1 MNQWSRFLPF
11 VRPQILMMACAGL
24 AVMGVAAC
32 NLVLIRLAGSL
43 WDLIT
48 VQQDLQQLTSIVWM
62 FLGLVVGQGVLS
74 MVHSYLTA
82 LASQHVMADFRTH
95 VFSHL
100 HRLSLNFFSKRRTG
114 ELISRLMNDVGV
126 IQSLLTE
133 TPMDALKHLVTI
145 IGGVGFLLV
154 MNWRLCVLIL
164 ILLPLLAIVARIF
177 GKRLKALS
185 MKIQDQTAHVTTL
198 IEEVVSGIREVKS
211 FVQGQREEAR
221 FRLGVEGLLATTM
234 QRTAVLAVFVPV
246 ITFFTFVMAIGVLWY
261 GGKQVIEGQLS
272 PGELFAFVL
281 FAGIL
286 IGPFGS
292 AARIFSQVKEVQG
305 AMTRVFEL
313 LDTPL
318 DIQDS
323 PNAQPLVPIRGDV
336 QFEDVQF
343 AYEERPP
350 VLEGVSFSIKAG
362 ECVALVGPTGA
373 GKTTI
378 INLLHRFY
386 DPTNGRVL
394 IDGHDVKSIQ
404 LDSLYHQ
411 LALVPQETFLF
422 GGTIMDNI
430 RYGRWEAAEAEVLEA
445 SQRANAHEF
454 IQALPA
460 GYETV
465 LGEKGVNLSGG
476 QRQRVAI
483 ARALL
488 KDPRILILD
497 EATSALDSHSESLVQ
512 GALIELMKGRT
523 TLMIAHRFS
532 SIQIVF
538 LQSSGR
544 IEFLCFIEEGLW
556 RKVGMRHCWR
566 NAGSIT
572 TCIHC
577 GKSRG
582 LPMFPKVELDH
593 LFCLEGYG
601 CQVLRGD
608 CLLLP
613 VGRSLHRQNVQ

>member
-11 VRPQILMMACAGL
+11 VRPQILMMACAGV

-32 NLVLIRLAGSL
+32 NLILIRLAGSL

-100 HRLSLNFFSKRRTG
+100 HRLSLNFFAKRRTG

-323 PNAQPLVPIRGDV
+323 PNAQPLVSIRGDV
-336 QFEDVQF
+336 QFEEVQF
-343 AYEERPP
+343 AYEKRPP

-386 DPTNGRVL
+386 DPTKGRVL

-430 RYGRWEAAEAEVLEA
+430 RYGRWEAAEADVLEA

-454 IQALPA
+454 IQALPE

-532 SIQIVF
+532 SIQRADRILV
-538 LQSSGR
+538 LHRGR
-544 IEFLCFIEEGLW
+544 IIEEGGHEALLE
-556 RKVGMRHCWR
+556 K
-566 NAGSIT
+566 
-572 TCIHC
+572 
-577 GKSRG
+577 RG
-582 LPMFPKVELDH
+582 LYHHLYTLREVEGITDVS
-593 LFCLEGYG
+593 
-601 CQVLRGD
+601 Q
-608 CLLLP
+608 
-613 VGRSLHRQNVQ
+613 S

>member
-11 VRPQILMMACAGL
+11 IRPQMLMMACAGV

-32 NLVLIRLAGSL
+32 NLILIRLAGSL

-48 VQQDLQQLTSIVWM
+48 VQKDLQQLTSIVWM
-62 FLGLVVGQGVLS
+62 FLGLVVGQGLLS

-82 LASQHVMADFRTH
+82 MASQRVMADFRTH

-100 HRLSLNFFSKRRTG
+100 HQLSLNFFAKRRTG

-145 IGGVGFLLV
+145 IGGVGFLLI

-234 QRTAVLAVFVPV
+234 QRTAILAVFVPV
-246 ITFFTFVMAIGVLWY
+246 ITFFTFMMAIGVLWY

-323 PNAQPLVPIRGDV
+323 PTAQPLVSIRGDV
-336 QFEDVQF
+336 QFEEVQF

-386 DPTNGRVL
+386 DPTKGRVL
-394 IDGHDVKSIQ
+394 IDGHNVKSIQ

-430 RYGRWEAAEAEVLEA
+430 RYGRWEAAEADVLEA
-445 SQRANAHEF
+445 SQRGNAHEF

-532 SIQIVF
+532 SIQRAD
-538 LQSSGR
+538 R
-544 IEFLCFIEEGLW
+544 ILVLHRGTIIEEGGHEALLE
-556 RKVGMRHCWR
+556 K
-566 NAGSIT
+566 
-572 TCIHC
+572 
-577 GKSRG
+577 RG
-582 LPMFPKVELDH
+582 LYHH
-593 LFCLEGYG
+593 LYTLREIEGLTDVS
-601 CQVLRGD
+601 Q
-608 CLLLP
+608 
-613 VGRSLHRQNVQ
+613 S

>member
-11 VRPQILMMACAGL
+11 VRPQILMMACAGV

-32 NLVLIRLAGSL
+32 NLILIRLAGSL

-100 HRLSLNFFSKRRTG
+100 HRLSLNFFAKRRTG

-323 PNAQPLVPIRGDV
+323 PNAQPLVSIRGDV
-336 QFEDVQF
+336 QFEEVQF

-386 DPTNGRVL
+386 DPTKGRVL

-430 RYGRWEAAEAEVLEA
+430 RYGRWGAAEADVLEA

-454 IQALPA
+454 IQALPE

-532 SIQIVF
+532 SIQRADRILV
-538 LQSSGR
+538 LHRGR
-544 IEFLCFIEEGLW
+544 IIEEGGHEALLE
-556 RKVGMRHCWR
+556 K
-566 NAGSIT
+566 
-572 TCIHC
+572 
-577 GKSRG
+577 RG
-582 LPMFPKVELDH
+582 LYHHLYTLREVEGVTDVS
-593 LFCLEGYG
+593 
-601 CQVLRGD
+601 Q
-608 CLLLP
+608 
-613 VGRSLHRQNVQ
+613 S

>member
-532 SIQIVF
+532 SIQRADRILV
-538 LQSSGR
+538 LHRGR
-544 IEFLCFIEEGLW
+544 IVEEGGHEALLE
-556 RKVGMRHCWR
+556 K
-566 NAGSIT
+566 
-572 TCIHC
+572 
-577 GKSRG
+577 RG
-582 LPMFPKVELDH
+582 LYHHLYTLREVEGITDVS
-593 LFCLEGYG
+593 
-601 CQVLRGD
+601 Q
-608 CLLLP
+608 
-613 VGRSLHRQNVQ
+613 S

>member
-11 VRPQILMMACAGL
+11 VRPQMVIMVCAGV

-48 VQQDLQQLTSIVWM
+48 VQKDLQQLTAMVWM
-62 FLGLVVGQGVLS
+62 FIGLVVGQGILS
-74 MVHSYLTA
+74 MGHSYLTA
-82 LASQHVMADFRTH
+82 LASQRVMADFRTH

-100 HRLSLNFFSKRRTG
+100 HRLSLNFFAKRRTG

-126 IQSLLTE
+126 IQKLLTE

-145 IGGVGFLLV
+145 TGGVGFLLV
-154 MNWRLCVLIL
+154 MNWRLCLLIL

-211 FVQGQREEAR
+211 FVQGQRENAR
-221 FRLGVEGLLATTM
+221 FRVAVEGLLATTM

-305 AMTRVFEL
+305 AMIRVFEL

-323 PNAQPLVPIRGDV
+323 PDAQPLVPIRGDV
-336 QFEDVQF
+336 QFEEVQF

-386 DPTNGRVL
+386 DPTKGRVL
-394 IDGHDVKSIQ
+394 IDGQDVKSIQ

-430 RYGRWEAAEAEVLEA
+430 RYGRWEAAEADVLEA

-454 IQALPA
+454 IQALPE

-497 EATSALDSHSESLVQ
+497 EATSALDSQSESLVQ

-532 SIQIVF
+532 SIQRAD
-538 LQSSGR
+538 R
-544 IEFLCFIEEGLW
+544 ILVLHKGTIIEEGEHAVLLE
-556 RKVGMRHCWR
+556 K
-566 NAGSIT
+566 
-572 TCIHC
+572 
-577 GKSRG
+577 RG
-582 LPMFPKVELDH
+582 LYHHLYTLREVEGISDVS
-593 LFCLEGYG
+593 
-601 CQVLRGD
+601 Q
-608 CLLLP
+608 
-613 VGRSLHRQNVQ
+613 S

>member
-1 MNQWSRFLPF
+1 MVIMS
-11 VRPQILMMACAGL
+11 CAGG

-32 NLVLIRLAGSL
+32 NLILIRMAGSL

-48 VQQDLQQLTSIVWM
+48 VQKDLQQLTTMVWM
-62 FLGLVVGQGVLS
+62 FLGLVVGQGLLS
-74 MVHSYLTA
+74 MGHSYLTA

-100 HRLSLNFFSKRRTG
+100 HRLSLNFFAKRRTG

-126 IQSLLTE
+126 IQNLLTE

-185 MKIQDQTAHVTTL
+185 MKIQDQTAAVTIL

-221 FRLGVEGLLATTM
+221 FRLGIEGLLATTM

-292 AARIFSQVKEVQG
+292 AARIFTQVKEVQG

-313 LDTPL
+313 LDTPF

-323 PNAQPLVPIRGDV
+323 PDSRSLVPIRGDV
-336 QFEDVQF
+336 QFDEVQF
-343 AYEERPP
+343 AYEDRPP
-350 VLEGVSFSIKAG
+350 VLDTVSFSIKAG

-386 DPTNGRVL
+386 DPTKGRVL
-394 IDGHDVKSIQ
+394 IDGHDARSIQ
-404 LDSLYHQ
+404 LDSLYGQ

-422 GGTIMDNI
+422 GGTIMENI
-430 RYGRWEAAEAEVLEA
+430 RYGRLNASEADVLEA
-445 SQRANAHEF
+445 SRRANAHDF
-454 IQALPA
+454 IKDLPE
-460 GYETV
+460 GYGTV

-497 EATSALDSHSESLVQ
+497 EATSALDSQSESLVQ
-512 GALIELMKGRT
+512 GALVELMKGRT

-532 SIQIVF
+532 SIQRAD
-538 LQSSGR
+538 R
-544 IEFLCFIEEGLW
+544 ILVLHRGTIIEEG
-556 RKVGMRHCWR
+556 RHE
-566 NAGSIT
+566 ALLE
-572 TCIHC
+572 
-577 GKSRG
+577 KRG
-582 LPMFPKVELDH
+582 LYHHLYTLREVEGIADIAKSGV
-593 LFCLEGYG
+593 E
-601 CQVLRGD
+601 RT
-608 CLLLP
+608 
-613 VGRSLHRQNVQ
+613 S

>member
-1 MNQWSRFLPF
+1 
-11 VRPQILMMACAGL
+11 
-24 AVMGVAAC
+24 
-32 NLVLIRLAGSL
+32 
-43 WDLIT
+43 
-48 VQQDLQQLTSIVWM
+48 
-62 FLGLVVGQGVLS
+62 
-74 MVHSYLTA
+74 
-82 LASQHVMADFRTH
+82 
-95 VFSHL
+95 
-100 HRLSLNFFSKRRTG
+100 
-114 ELISRLMNDVGV
+114 
-126 IQSLLTE
+126 
-133 TPMDALKHLVTI
+133 
-145 IGGVGFLLV
+145 
-154 MNWRLCVLIL
+154 
-164 ILLPLLAIVARIF
+164 
-177 GKRLKALS
+177 
-185 MKIQDQTAHVTTL
+185 
-198 IEEVVSGIREVKS
+198 
-211 FVQGQREEAR
+211 
-221 FRLGVEGLLATTM
+221 M
-234 QRTAVLAVFVPV
+234 QRTAVLSVFVPV
-246 ITFFTFVMAIGVLWY
+246 ITFFTFAMAIGVLWY

-323 PNAQPLVPIRGDV
+323 PNAKPLVPMRGDV
-336 QFEDVQF
+336 QFEEVQF
-343 AYEERPP
+343 AYEGRPP
-350 VLEGVSFSIKAG
+350 VLEAVSFSIAAG

-386 DPTNGRVL
+386 DPTKGRVL

-411 LALVPQETFLF
+411 LALVPQETLLF

-430 RYGRWEAAEAEVLEA
+430 RYGRMDASEAEVLEA

-454 IQALPA
+454 IEGLPA

-497 EATSALDSHSESLVQ
+497 EATSALDSQSESLVQ
-512 GALIELMKGRT
+512 EALIELMKGRT

-532 SIQIVF
+532 SIQRAD
-538 LQSSGR
+538 R
-544 IEFLCFIEEGLW
+544 ILVLHRGTILEEGSHEALLE
-556 RKVGMRHCWR
+556 K
-566 NAGSIT
+566 
-572 TCIHC
+572 
-577 GKSRG
+577 RG
-582 LPMFPKVELDH
+582 LYHRLYTLREVEGMANLA
-593 LFCLEGYG
+593 
-601 CQVLRGD
+601 Q
-608 CLLLP
+608 
-613 VGRSLHRQNVQ
+613 S

>member
-11 VRPQILMMACAGL
+11 VRPQILMMACAGM

-82 LASQHVMADFRTH
+82 LASQHVMADFRTY

-100 HRLSLNFFSKRRTG
+100 HRLSLNFFARRRTG

-126 IQSLLTE
+126 IQNLLTE
-133 TPMDALKHLVTI
+133 TPVDALKHLVTI

-154 MNWRLCVLIL
+154 MNWRLCLLIL
-164 ILLPLLAIVARIF
+164 VLLPLLAIVARIF

-198 IEEVVSGIREVKS
+198 IEEVISGIREVKS

-246 ITFFTFVMAIGVLWY
+246 ITFFTFLMAIGVLWY

-336 QFEDVQF
+336 QFDEVQF
-343 AYEERPP
+343 SYEKRPP
-350 VLEGVSFSIKAG
+350 VLESVSFSIKAG

-386 DPTNGRVL
+386 DPTKGRVL

-422 GGTIMDNI
+422 GGSIMDNI
-430 RYGRWEAAEAEVLEA
+430 RYGRWEAADADVLEA
-445 SQRANAHEF
+445 SQRANAHDF
-454 IQALPA
+454 IQALPS
-460 GYETV
+460 GYETI

-512 GALIELMKGRT
+512 GALTELMKGRT

-532 SIQIVF
+532 SIQRAD
-538 LQSSGR
+538 R
-544 IEFLCFIEEGLW
+544 ILVLHRGTIIEEGGHEALLE
-556 RKVGMRHCWR
+556 K
-566 NAGSIT
+566 
-572 TCIHC
+572 
-577 GKSRG
+577 RG
-582 LPMFPKVELDH
+582 LYHHLYTLREVEGITDVS
-593 LFCLEGYG
+593 
-601 CQVLRGD
+601 Q
-608 CLLLP
+608 
-613 VGRSLHRQNVQ
+613 S

>member
-11 VRPQILMMACAGL
+11 VRPQILMMACAGV

-32 NLVLIRLAGSL
+32 NLILIRLAGSL

-100 HRLSLNFFSKRRTG
+100 HRLSLNFFAKRRTG

-323 PNAQPLVPIRGDV
+323 PNAQPLVSIRGDV
-336 QFEDVQF
+336 QFEEVQF
-343 AYEERPP
+343 AYEKRPP

-386 DPTNGRVL
+386 DPTRGRVL

-430 RYGRWEAAEAEVLEA
+430 RYGRWEAAEADVLEA

-454 IQALPA
+454 IQALPE

-532 SIQIVF
+532 SIQRADRILV
-538 LQSSGR
+538 LHRGR
-544 IEFLCFIEEGLW
+544 IVEEGGHEALLE
-556 RKVGMRHCWR
+556 K
-566 NAGSIT
+566 
-572 TCIHC
+572 
-577 GKSRG
+577 RG
-582 LPMFPKVELDH
+582 LYHHLYTLREVEGITDVS
-593 LFCLEGYG
+593 
-601 CQVLRGD
+601 Q
-608 CLLLP
+608 
-613 VGRSLHRQNVQ
+613 S

>member
-11 VRPQILMMACAGL
+11 IRPRMLMMACAGV

-48 VQQDLQQLTSIVWM
+48 VQQDLQQLTAIVWM
-62 FLGLVVGQGVLS
+62 FLGLVVGQGLLS

-100 HRLSLNFFSKRRTG
+100 HRLSLNFFAKRRTG

-145 IGGVGFLLV
+145 VGGVGFLLV

-336 QFEDVQF
+336 QFEEVQF
-343 AYEERPP
+343 AYEERQP
-350 VLEGVSFSIKAG
+350 VLEGVSFSIEAG

-386 DPTNGRVL
+386 DPTKGRVL

-430 RYGRWEAAEAEVLEA
+430 RYGRWEASETDVLEA

-454 IQALPA
+454 IHSLPER
-460 GYETV
+460 YETV

-488 KDPRILILD
+488 KDPKILILD

-512 GALIELMKGRT
+512 GALVELMKGRT

-532 SIQIVF
+532 SIQRAD
-538 LQSSGR
+538 R
-544 IEFLCFIEEGLW
+544 ILVLHRGMIIEEGGHETLLE
-556 RKVGMRHCWR
+556 K
-566 NAGSIT
+566 
-572 TCIHC
+572 
-577 GKSRG
+577 RG
-582 LPMFPKVELDH
+582 LYHHLYTLREVE
-593 LFCLEGYG
+593 GIT
-601 CQVLRGD
+601 
-608 CLLLP
+608 
-613 VGRSLHRQNVQ
+613 NVSQS

>member
-11 VRPQILMMACAGL
+11 VRPQILMMACAGV

-32 NLVLIRLAGSL
+32 NLILIRLAGSL

-100 HRLSLNFFSKRRTG
+100 HRLSLNFFAKRRTG

-185 MKIQDQTAHVTTL
+185 MKIQDQTAHVTIL

-323 PNAQPLVPIRGDV
+323 PNAQPLVSIRGDV
-336 QFEDVQF
+336 QFEEVQF
-343 AYEERPP
+343 AYEKRPP

-386 DPTNGRVL
+386 DPTKGRVL

-422 GGTIMDNI
+422 GGTIMDNV
-430 RYGRWEAAEAEVLEA
+430 RYGRWEAAEADVLEA

-454 IQALPA
+454 IQALPE

-532 SIQIVF
+532 SIQRADRILV
-538 LQSSGR
+538 LHRGR
-544 IEFLCFIEEGLW
+544 IIEEGGHEALLE
-556 RKVGMRHCWR
+556 K
-566 NAGSIT
+566 
-572 TCIHC
+572 
-577 GKSRG
+577 RG
-582 LPMFPKVELDH
+582 LYHHLYTLREVEGVTDVS
-593 LFCLEGYG
+593 
-601 CQVLRGD
+601 Q
-608 CLLLP
+608 
-613 VGRSLHRQNVQ
+613 S

>member
-11 VRPQILMMACAGL
+11 LRPQMLTMACAGV

-32 NLVLIRLAGSL
+32 NLVLIRLGGSL

-48 VQQDLQQLTSIVWM
+48 VQQDLQRLTTMVWV
-62 FLGLVVGQGVLS
+62 FIGLVVGQGVLS
-74 MVHSYLTA
+74 MGHSYLTA
-82 LASQHVMADFRTH
+82 LVSQRVMADFRTH

-100 HRLSLNFFSKRRTG
+100 HRLSLKFFAKRRTG

-126 IQSLLTE
+126 IQNILTE

-145 IGGVGFLLV
+145 VGGVGFLLV
-154 MNWRLCVLIL
+154 MNWRLCGLIL
-164 ILLPLLAIVARIF
+164 ILLPLLAIVARTF
-177 GKRLKALS
+177 GKRLKMLS
-185 MKIQDQTAHVTTL
+185 MKIQDQTAQVTTL

-211 FVQGQREEAR
+211 FVQGPREEAR
-221 FRLGVEGLLATTM
+221 FRSAVEGLLATTM
-234 QRTAVLAVFVPV
+234 QRTAVLSVFVPV
-246 ITFFTFVMAIGVLWY
+246 ITFFTFAMAIGVLWY

-323 PNAQPLVPIRGDV
+323 PNAKPLVPMRGDV
-336 QFEDVQF
+336 QFEEVQF
-343 AYEERPP
+343 AYEGRPP
-350 VLEGVSFSIKAG
+350 VLETVSFSIAAG

-386 DPTNGRVL
+386 DPTKGRVL

-411 LALVPQETFLF
+411 LALVPQETLLF

-430 RYGRWEAAEAEVLEA
+430 RYGRMDASEAEVLEA

-454 IQALPA
+454 IEGLPA

-497 EATSALDSHSESLVQ
+497 EATSALDSQSESLVQ
-512 GALIELMKGRT
+512 EALIELMKGRT

-532 SIQIVF
+532 SIQRAD
-538 LQSSGR
+538 R
-544 IEFLCFIEEGLW
+544 ILVLHRGTILEEGSHEALLE
-556 RKVGMRHCWR
+556 K
-566 NAGSIT
+566 
-572 TCIHC
+572 
-577 GKSRG
+577 RG
-582 LPMFPKVELDH
+582 LYHRLYTLREVEGMANLA
-593 LFCLEGYG
+593 
-601 CQVLRGD
+601 Q
-608 CLLLP
+608 
-613 VGRSLHRQNVQ
+613 S

>member
-11 VRPQILMMACAGL
+11 LRPQMGIMACAGV

-32 NLVLIRLAGSL
+32 NLALIRLGGSL

-48 VQQDLQQLTSIVWM
+48 VQRDLQQLTSMVWV
-62 FLGLVVGQGVLS
+62 FIGLVVGQGLLS
-74 MVHSYLTA
+74 MGHSYLTA
-82 LASQHVMADFRTH
+82 LASQRVMADFRTH

-100 HRLSLNFFSKRRTG
+100 HRLSLKFFAKRRTG

-126 IQSLLTE
+126 IQNLLTE
-133 TPMDALKHLVTI
+133 TPLDALKHLVTI
-145 IGGVGFLLV
+145 VGGVGFLLV

-164 ILLPLLAIVARIF
+164 ILLPLLALVARFF
-177 GKRLKALS
+177 GKRLKSLS

-211 FVQGQREEAR
+211 FVQGQREESR
-221 FRLGVEGLLATTM
+221 FRSAVEGLLTTTM
-234 QRTAVLAVFVPV
+234 QRTGVLAVFVPV
-246 ITFFTFVMAIGVLWY
+246 ITFFTFAMAIGVLWY

-292 AARIFSQVKEVQG
+292 AARIFTQVKEVQG

-323 PNAQPLVPIRGDV
+323 PNAQVLHPIQGAVR
-336 QFEDVQF
+336 FEGVQF
-343 AYEERPP
+343 AYDGREP
-350 VLEGVSFSIKAG
+350 VLESVSFSIEAG

-386 DPTNGRVL
+386 DPTKGKVF
-394 IDGHDVKSIQ
+394 IDGHDITSIQ

-411 LALVPQETFLF
+411 LALVPQETHLF
-422 GGTIMDNI
+422 GGTINENI
-430 RYGRWEAAEAEVLEA
+430 RYGCWNASEAEVRKA
-445 SQRANAHEF
+445 SERANAHEF
-454 IQALPA
+454 IQALPE
-460 GYETV
+460 GYETL

-488 KDPRILILD
+488 KNPRILILD
-497 EATSALDSHSESLVQ
+497 EATSALDSQSELLVQ
-512 GALIELMKGRT
+512 EALDELMKGRT

-532 SIQIVF
+532 SIQRADRILVLHRGVIV
-538 LQSSGR
+538 
-544 IEFLCFIEEGLW
+544 EEG
-556 RKVGMRHCWR
+556 RHQELL
-566 NAGSIT
+566 AQ
-572 TCIHC
+572 
-577 GKSRG
+577 RG
-582 LPMFPKVELDH
+582 LYHHLYTLREVEGVIGEKG
-593 LFCLEGYG
+593 EGR
-601 CQVLRGD
+601 RGK
-608 CLLLP
+608 
-613 VGRSLHRQNVQ
+613 

>member
-11 VRPQILMMACAGL
+11 VRPQILMMACAGM

-32 NLVLIRLAGSL
+32 NLILIRLAGSL

-48 VQQDLQQLTSIVWM
+48 VQQDLQQLTSLVWM

-82 LASQHVMADFRTH
+82 LASQRVMADFRTH

-100 HRLSLNFFSKRRTG
+100 HQLSLNFFAKRRTG

-126 IQSLLTE
+126 IQNLLTE

-145 IGGVGFLLV
+145 IGGVGFLLI

-272 PGELFAFVL
+272 PGELFSFVL

-305 AMTRVFEL
+305 AMVRVFEL

-323 PNAQPLVPIRGDV
+323 PNAQPLVSIRGDV
-336 QFEDVQF
+336 QFEEVQF

-350 VLEGVSFSIKAG
+350 VLESVSFSIKAG
-362 ECVALVGPTGA
+362 ECVAIVGPTGA

-386 DPTNGRVL
+386 DPTKGRVL
-394 IDGHDVKSIQ
+394 IDGYNVKSIQ

-430 RYGRWEAAEAEVLEA
+430 RYGRWKAEDAEVLEA

-460 GYETV
+460 RYETV

-512 GALIELMKGRT
+512 GALTELMKGRT

-532 SIQIVF
+532 SIQRAD
-538 LQSSGR
+538 R
-544 IEFLCFIEEGLW
+544 ILVLHRGTIIEEGGHEELLE
-556 RKVGMRHCWR
+556 R
-566 NAGSIT
+566 
-572 TCIHC
+572 
-577 GKSRG
+577 RG
-582 LPMFPKVELDH
+582 LYHHLYTLREVEGITDVS
-593 LFCLEGYG
+593 
-601 CQVLRGD
+601 Q
-608 CLLLP
+608 
-613 VGRSLHRQNVQ
+613 S

>member
-11 VRPQILMMACAGL
+11 LRPQMLTMACAGV
-24 AVMGVAAC
+24 AVMGVAVC
-32 NLVLIRLAGSL
+32 NLFLIRLGGSL

-48 VQQDLQQLTSIVWM
+48 VQQDLQQLTRMVWV
-62 FLGLVVGQGVLS
+62 FIGLVVGQGVLS
-74 MVHSYLTA
+74 MGHSYLTA
-82 LASQHVMADFRTH
+82 LVSQRVMADFRTH

-100 HRLSLNFFSKRRTG
+100 HRLSLKFFAKRRTG

-126 IQSLLTE
+126 IQNLLTE
-133 TPMDALKHLVTI
+133 TPLDALKHLVTI

-154 MNWRLCVLIL
+154 MNWRLCGLIL
-164 ILLPLLAIVARIF
+164 ILLPLLALVARTF
-177 GKRLKALS
+177 GKRLKLLS
-185 MKIQDQTAHVTTL
+185 MKIQDQTAQVTTL

-211 FVQGQREEAR
+211 FVQGKREEAR
-221 FRLGVEGLLATTM
+221 FRSAVEGLLATTM

-246 ITFFTFVMAIGVLWY
+246 ITFFTFAMAIGVLWY

-323 PNAQPLVPIRGDV
+323 PDAHPLMPMRGDV
-336 QFEDVQF
+336 QFEEVQF
-343 AYEERPP
+343 AYEGRPP
-350 VLEGVSFSIKAG
+350 VLDTVSFSIAAG

-386 DPTNGRVL
+386 DPTKGRVL

-411 LALVPQETFLF
+411 LALVPQETLLF

-430 RYGRWEAAEAEVLEA
+430 RYGRLDASEVEVFEA

-454 IQALPA
+454 IQGLPA
-460 GYETV
+460 GYKTV

-488 KDPRILILD
+488 KDPKILILD
-497 EATSALDSHSESLVQ
+497 EATSALDSQSESLVQ
-512 GALIELMKGRT
+512 EALIELMKGRT

-532 SIQIVF
+532 SIQRADRILVLHKGTIV
-538 LQSSGR
+538 
-544 IEFLCFIEEGLW
+544 EEG
-556 RKVGMRHCWR
+556 RHE
-566 NAGSIT
+566 ALLE
-572 TCIHC
+572 
-577 GKSRG
+577 KRG
-582 LPMFPKVELDH
+582 LYHRLYTLREVEEMTNLPKGER
-593 LFCLEGYG
+593 EET
-601 CQVLRGD
+601 LR
-608 CLLLP
+608 
-613 VGRSLHRQNVQ
+613 

>member
-11 VRPQILMMACAGL
+11 VRPQMVIMVCAGV

-48 VQQDLQQLTSIVWM
+48 VQKDLQQLTAMVWM
-62 FLGLVVGQGVLS
+62 FIGLVVGQGILS
-74 MVHSYLTA
+74 MGHSYLTA
-82 LASQHVMADFRTH
+82 LASQRVMADFRTH

-100 HRLSLNFFSKRRTG
+100 HRLSLNFFAKRRTG

-126 IQSLLTE
+126 IQKLLTE

-154 MNWRLCVLIL
+154 MNWRLCLLIL

-305 AMTRVFEL
+305 AMIRVFEL

-323 PNAQPLVPIRGDV
+323 PDAQPLVPIRGDV
-336 QFEDVQF
+336 QFEEVQF

-386 DPTNGRVL
+386 DPTKGRVL
-394 IDGHDVKSIQ
+394 IDGQDVKSIQ

-430 RYGRWEAAEAEVLEA
+430 RYGRWEAAEADVLEA

-454 IQALPA
+454 IQALPE

-497 EATSALDSHSESLVQ
+497 EATSALDSQSESLVQ

-532 SIQIVF
+532 SIQRAD
-538 LQSSGR
+538 R
-544 IEFLCFIEEGLW
+544 ILVLHKGTIIEEGEHAALLE
-556 RKVGMRHCWR
+556 K
-566 NAGSIT
+566 
-572 TCIHC
+572 
-577 GKSRG
+577 RG
-582 LPMFPKVELDH
+582 LYHHLYTLREVEGISDVS
-593 LFCLEGYG
+593 
-601 CQVLRGD
+601 Q
-608 CLLLP
+608 
-613 VGRSLHRQNVQ
+613 S

>member
-1 MNQWSRFLPF
+1 M
-11 VRPQILMMACAGL
+11 LMMACAGV

-32 NLVLIRLAGSL
+32 NLILIRLAGSL

-48 VQQDLQQLTSIVWM
+48 VQKDLQQLTSIVWM
-62 FLGLVVGQGVLS
+62 FLGLVVGQGLLS

-82 LASQHVMADFRTH
+82 MASQRVMADFRTH

-100 HRLSLNFFSKRRTG
+100 HRLSLNFFAKRRTG

-145 IGGVGFLLV
+145 IGGVGFLLI

-234 QRTAVLAVFVPV
+234 QRTAVLAVFIPV

-323 PNAQPLVPIRGDV
+323 PTAQPLVSIRGDV
-336 QFEDVQF
+336 QFEEVQF

-386 DPTNGRVL
+386 DPTKGRVL
-394 IDGHDVKSIQ
+394 IDGHNVKSIQ

-430 RYGRWEAAEAEVLEA
+430 RYGRWEAAEADVLEA

-532 SIQIVF
+532 SIQRAD
-538 LQSSGR
+538 R
-544 IEFLCFIEEGLW
+544 ILVLHRGTIIEEGGHEALLE
-556 RKVGMRHCWR
+556 K
-566 NAGSIT
+566 
-572 TCIHC
+572 
-577 GKSRG
+577 RG
-582 LPMFPKVELDH
+582 LYHHLYTLREIEELTDVS
-593 LFCLEGYG
+593 
-601 CQVLRGD
+601 Q
-608 CLLLP
+608 
-613 VGRSLHRQNVQ
+613 S

>member
-11 VRPQILMMACAGL
+11 VRPQILMMACAGM
-24 AVMGVAAC
+24 AAMGVAAC

-82 LASQHVMADFRTH
+82 LASQHVMADFRTY

-100 HRLSLNFFSKRRTG
+100 HRLSLNFFARRRTG

-126 IQSLLTE
+126 IQNLLTE
-133 TPMDALKHLVTI
+133 TPVDALKHLVTI

-154 MNWRLCVLIL
+154 MNWRLCLLIL
-164 ILLPLLAIVARIF
+164 VLLPLLAIVARIF

-198 IEEVVSGIREVKS
+198 IEEVISGIREVKS

-336 QFEDVQF
+336 QFEEVQF

-386 DPTNGRVL
+386 DPTKGRVL

-422 GGTIMDNI
+422 GGSIMDNI
-430 RYGRWEAAEAEVLEA
+430 RYGRWEAADADVLEA
-445 SQRANAHEF
+445 SQRANAHDF
-454 IQALPA
+454 IQALPS
-460 GYETV
+460 GYETI

-512 GALIELMKGRT
+512 GALTELMKGRT

-532 SIQIVF
+532 SIQRAD
-538 LQSSGR
+538 R
-544 IEFLCFIEEGLW
+544 ILVLHRGTIIEEGGHEALLE
-556 RKVGMRHCWR
+556 K
-566 NAGSIT
+566 
-572 TCIHC
+572 
-577 GKSRG
+577 RG
-582 LPMFPKVELDH
+582 LYHHLYTLREVEGITDVS
-593 LFCLEGYG
+593 
-601 CQVLRGD
+601 Q
-608 CLLLP
+608 
-613 VGRSLHRQNVQ
+613 S

>member
-1 MNQWSRFLPF
+1 MKQWSRFLPF
-11 VRPQILMMACAGL
+11 LRPQMLRMACAGV

-32 NLVLIRLAGSL
+32 NLILIKLAGSL

-48 VQQDLQQLTSIVWM
+48 VQQDLQQLTKMVWV
-62 FLGLVVGQGVLS
+62 FVGLVVGQGVLS
-74 MVHSYLTA
+74 MGHSYLTA
-82 LASQHVMADFRTH
+82 LVSQRVMADFRTH

-100 HRLSLNFFSKRRTG
+100 HRLSLNFFAKRRTG

-126 IQSLLTE
+126 IQKLLTE
-133 TPMDALKHLVTI
+133 TPMDVLKHLVTI
-145 IGGVGFLLV
+145 VGGVGFLLV
-154 MNWRLCVLIL
+154 MNWQLCGLIL
-164 ILLPLLAIVARIF
+164 ILLPLLAIVARLF
-177 GKRLKALS
+177 GKRLKMLS
-185 MKIQDQTAHVTTL
+185 MTIQDQTAHVTVL

-211 FVQGQREEAR
+211 FVQGEREEAR
-221 FRLGVEGLLATTM
+221 FRSAVERLLATTM

-323 PNAQPLVPIRGDV
+323 PTAQPVMPIRGDV
-336 QFEDVQF
+336 QFENVKF
-343 AYEERPP
+343 AYDERPP
-350 VLEGVSFSIKAG
+350 VLEAVSFSIQAG

-386 DPTNGRVL
+386 DPTRGRVL

-411 LALVPQETFLF
+411 LALVPQDTFLF
-422 GGTIMDNI
+422 GGTIKENI
-430 RYGRWEAAEAEVLEA
+430 RYGRSEASEADILEA
-445 SQRANAHEF
+445 SRRANAHDF
-454 IQALPA
+454 IHTLPD

-497 EATSALDSHSESLVQ
+497 EATSALDSQSESLVQ
-512 GALIELMKGRT
+512 GALVELMKGRT

-532 SIQIVF
+532 SIQRADRILVLHKGTIV
-538 LQSSGR
+538 
-544 IEFLCFIEEGLW
+544 EEG
-556 RKVGMRHCWR
+556 RHEDLLE
-566 NAGSIT
+566 
-572 TCIHC
+572 
-577 GKSRG
+577 KRG
-582 LPMFPKVELDH
+582 LYHHLYTLREVEGISS
-593 LFCLEGYG
+593 E
-601 CQVLRGD
+601 Q
-608 CLLLP
+608 
-613 VGRSLHRQNVQ
+613 

>member
-1 MNQWSRFLPF
+1 MKQWSRFLPF
-11 VRPQILMMACAGL
+11 VRPQIMIMACAAV

-32 NLVLIRLAGSL
+32 NLILIRLAGSL

-48 VQQDLQQLTSIVWM
+48 VQKNLQELTAMVWM
-62 FLGLVVGQGVLS
+62 FIGLVVGQGILS
-74 MVHSYLTA
+74 MGHSYLTA

-95 VFSHL
+95 VFAHL
-100 HRLSLNFFSKRRTG
+100 HRLSLNFFAKRRTG

-126 IQSLLTE
+126 IQNLLTE
-133 TPMDALKHLVTI
+133 TPMDVLKHMVTI
-145 IGGVGFLLV
+145 TGGVGFLLL

-164 ILLPLLAIVARIF
+164 ILLPLLAIVARMF
-177 GKRLKALS
+177 GKRLKSLS
-185 MKIQDQTAHVTTL
+185 MHIQDQTAHVTTL

-211 FVQGQREEAR
+211 FVQGQREEIR
-221 FRLGVEGLLATTM
+221 FRMAVEGLLATTM
-234 QRTAVLAVFVPV
+234 QRTAVMAVFVPV

-318 DIQDS
+318 DIRDRSDS
-323 PNAQPLVPIRGDV
+323 RPLEPIRGDV
-336 QFEDVQF
+336 QFDEVQF

-350 VLEGVSFSIKAG
+350 VLEAVSFSIQAG

-386 DPTNGRVL
+386 DPTGGRVL

-411 LALVPQETFLF
+411 LALVPQDTFLF

-430 RYGRWEAAEAEVLEA
+430 RYGRWDAAEADIFEA
-445 SQRANAHEF
+445 SRRANAHEF
-454 IQALPA
+454 ITALPE

-476 QRQRVAI
+476 QRQRVSI

-488 KDPRILILD
+488 KNPKILILD
-497 EATSALDSHSESLVQ
+497 EATSALDSESESLVQ
-512 GALIELMKGRT
+512 GALVELMKGRT

-532 SIQIVF
+532 SIQRADRILV
-538 LQSSGR
+538 LHKGR
-544 IEFLCFIEEGLW
+544 IIEEGQHEALLE
-556 RKVGMRHCWR
+556 K
-566 NAGSIT
+566 
-572 TCIHC
+572 
-577 GKSRG
+577 RG
-582 LPMFPKVELDH
+582 LYHHLYTLREVE
-593 LFCLEGYG
+593 GI
-601 CQVLRGD
+601 GD
-608 CLLLP
+608 
-613 VGRSLHRQNVQ
+613 VSNS